1 MESKK
6 LKVIVIGTGNVA
18 AIAIR
23 SLKGREDMELVG
35 VWAAARA

>member
-23 SLKGREDMELVG
+23 SEATNIHHKVCK
-35 VWAAARA
+35 APNANY